1 MIASDSSSP
10 GSGSPPDLPPNA
22 SVPERLPVSGWRE
35 KWDFLRAFL
44 QSPSRVGAIC
54 PSSRALALAM
64 LADCRLD
71 SAALVVELGPGTGV
85 FTREILRVAGA
96 HTRILALELDER
108 AVARLRRAFPRVEVF
123 HDSAEAILRYVA
135 HTGLPWADC
144 VISGLPWSA
153 MPAEVQG
160 RIMRNVAAALRPG
173 GTFTTFAY
181 LLVRATPAGRRY
193 QALLHTLFRE
203 VRVGAPVWRNL
214 PPAVVYRCV
223 K

>member
-1 MIASDSSSP
+1 M
-10 GSGSPPDLPPNA
+10 
-22 SVPERLPVSGWRE
+22 V
-35 KWDFLRAFL
+35 
-44 QSPSRVGAIC
+44 
-54 PSSRALALAM
+54 
-64 LADCRLD
+64 ADCRLD

-85 FTREILRVAGA
+85 FTREILRAAGA

-108 AVARLRRAFPRVEVF
+108 AVVRLRGAFPRVEVF

-135 HTGLPWADC
+135 QTGLPWADC

-193 QALLHTLFRE
+193 QALLRTLFRE